1 MTLDTRIYV
10 LDQVDPHEVFRF
22 CRELIGATDSNTFTD
37 KQDSTWRKGESFVEP
52 ANPWTIS
59 NNPGQGLPAWLM
71 LYYRPEAPLRT
82 PEQAAEHDED
92 ICNLPGQDWYDPEEG
107 PCDGIH
113 PFSRACWLAVSF
125 DTAYG
130 YRDDRGYGCGDLHD
144 EYVAKLGQWLDER
157 GVRWEWMNEF
167 TGEIHTGYSRLVDLA
182 SGGFEASAWFRTTV
196 LPAIAAEVAESG
208 AD

>member
-10 LDQVDPHEVFRF
+10 LDKVDPHEVFRF
-22 CRELIGATDSNTFTD
+22 CRDLIGATEQYTFSD
-37 KQDSTWRKGESFVEP
+37 EQDSTWRKGESFVEP

-71 LYYRPEAPLRT
+71 LHYRPDAPLRT

-92 ICNLPGQDWYDPEEG
+92 ICNLPEREWYDAEAG
-107 PCDGIH
+107 PCDGVH
-113 PFSRACWLAVSF
+113 AWARACWLTVSF

-130 YRDDRGYGCGDLHD
+130 YKDERGYGCGDLHA

-157 GVRWEWMNEF
+157 KVRWEWMNEF
-167 TGEIHTGYSRLVDLA
+167 TGEIHTGYSELIQLA

-196 LPAIAAEVAESG
+196 LPVIEAEAKGG
-208 AD
+208 AR